1 MEGKY
6 ITVLDYSDG
15 KVYQYENLEHFIDG
29 WNGNLLITI
38 DKDDSNNIEWYLTE
52 VKGHRLN
59 DISWML
65 HDIKEIVDPTIRKI
79 TN

>member
-1 MEGKY
+1 MKGEY

-15 KVYQYENLEHFIDG
+15 RIYQYENLEHFIDG
-29 WNGNLLITI
+29 WNGN
-38 DKDDSNNIEWYLTE
+38 DKDDSDNIEWYLTE
-52 VKGHRLN
+52 IRGHRLN

>member
-1 MEGKY
+1 MEEKY

-15 KVYQYENLEHFIDG
+15 KIYQYKNLEHFKDG
-29 WNGNLLITI
+29 WNGN
-38 DKDDSNNIEWYLTE
+38 DKVDGESIEWYLTE

-59 DISWML
+59 DINWMA
-65 HDIKEIVDPTIRKI
+65 HSDSRIWTDYSETI

>member
-1 MEGKY
+1 MEEKY

-15 KVYQYENLEHFIDG
+15 KIYQYENLEHFEDG
-29 WNGNLLITI
+29 WNGN
-38 DKDDSNNIEWYLTE
+38 DKVDGESIEWYLTE

-59 DISWML
+59 DINWMA
-65 HDIKEIVDPTIRKI
+65 HNDSRIWTDYSETI

>member
-1 MEGKY
+1 MKGEY

-15 KVYQYENLEHFIDG
+15 RIYQYENLEHFIDG
-29 WNGNLLITI
+29 WNGDGN
-38 DKDDSNNIEWYLTE
+38 DKDDSDNIEWYLTE
-52 VKGHRLN
+52 IRDHRLN

>member
-1 MEGKY
+1 MKEKY

-15 KVYQYENLEHFIDG
+15 KIYQYENLEHFKDG
-29 WNGNLLITI
+29 WNGN
-38 DKDDSNNIEWYLTE
+38 DKVDGESIEWYLTE

-59 DISWML
+59 DINWMA
-65 HDIKEIVDPTIRKI
+65 HSDSRIWTDYSETI

>member
-1 MEGKY
+1 MKGKY

-15 KVYQYENLEHFIDG
+15 KIYQYENLEHFKDG
-29 WNGNLLITI
+29 WNGN
-38 DKDDSNNIEWYLTE
+38 DKVDGESIEWYLTE

-59 DISWML
+59 DINWMA
-65 HDIKEIVDPTIRKI
+65 HSDSRIWTDYSETI

>member
-1 MEGKY
+1 MKGKY

-15 KVYQYENLEHFIDG
+15 KIYQYENLEHFEDG
-29 WNGNLLITI
+29 WNGN
-38 DKDDSNNIEWYLTE
+38 DKDDSENIEWYLTE

-59 DISWML
+59 DINWMA
-65 HDIKEIVDPTIRKI
+65 HSDSRIWTDYSKTI

>member
-6 ITVLDYSDG
+6 ITVLDHSDG

-29 WNGNLLITI
+29 WNGN
-38 DKDDSNNIEWYLTE
+38 DKEDRENIEGYLTE

-59 DISWML
+59 DIDWML
-65 HDIKEIVDPTIRKI
+65 HDENRIWTDYSETI

>member
-15 KVYQYENLEHFIDG
+15 KIYQYENLEHFEDG
-29 WNGNLLITI
+29 WNGN
-38 DKDDSNNIEWYLTE
+38 DKVDGESIEWYLTE

-59 DISWML
+59 DINWMA
-65 HDIKEIVDPTIRKI
+65 HNDSRIWTDYSETI

>member
-15 KVYQYENLEHFIDG
+15 KIYQYENLEHFEDG
-29 WNGNLLITI
+29 WNGN
-38 DKDDSNNIEWYLTE
+38 DKVDGESIEWYLTE

-59 DISWML
+59 DINWMA
-65 HDIKEIVDPTIRKI
+65 HSDSRIWTDYSETI

>member
-1 MEGKY
+1 MKGEY

-15 KVYQYENLEHFIDG
+15 KVYQYENLKHFENG
-29 WNGNLLITI
+29 WNEY
-38 DKDDSNNIEWYLTE
+38 DKDDSDNIEWYLTE

-59 DISWML
+59 DINWML
-65 HDIKEIVDPTIRKI
+65 HDENRIWTDYSETI